1 MLHSFEWHA
10 CHFLLDVWLW
20 LPWSGCPSFN
30 ISLLEWSLLIQPLTL
45 TCLGLPGLATQSGRF
60 LEKASGAYTCL
71 SADTHK
77 HEKWGLGRPD
87 KLPTS
92 PALWW
97 LSMGETRWPSRRW
110 EDKWKVRELSGDS
123 TQSQCFLQTW
133 RWTFI
138 LSPFIQ
144 SFSTTCVWMYKGH
157 SDSKQS
163 ESCRH
168 LCVCGQCMCRA
179 AKASVPDCRE
189 RIRRLECKT
198 LLDLGATFETKS
210 LAHICPSW
218 VMIQLVTPL
227 ECWPLIHLVSACLK
241 HLHSLMLGPIS
252 KLAQRTTAPC

>member
-10 CHFLLDVWLW
+10 CHFLLDVWLR

-30 ISLLEWSLLIQPLTL
+30 ISLLEWSLLMQPLTL

-168 LCVCGQCMCRA
+168 LCVCGHACVAQRRPA
-179 AKASVPDCRE
+179 FQTAGKGLGDWNARHSLTSVRPLRLNPLLISVPH
-189 RIRRLECKT
+189 
-198 LLDLGATFETKS
+198 G
-210 LAHICPSW
+210 SW
-218 VMIQLVTPL
+218 SNWSPL
-227 ECWPLIHLVSACLK
+227 
-241 HLHSLMLGPIS
+241 
-252 KLAQRTTAPC
+252 

>member
-10 CHFLLDVWLW
+10 CHFLLDVWLR

-30 ISLLEWSLLIQPLTL
+30 ISLLEWSLLMQPLTL

-163 ESCRH
+163 ENCRH
-168 LCVCGQCMCRA
+168 LYVCEHACVEQRRPAFQTAGKGLGDWNARHSLTSVWPLRLNPLPI
-179 AKASVPDCRE
+179 SVPH
-189 RIRRLECKT
+189 
-198 LLDLGATFETKS
+198 G
-210 LAHICPSW
+210 SW
-218 VMIQLVTPL
+218 SNWSPL
-227 ECWPLIHLVSACLK
+227 
-241 HLHSLMLGPIS
+241 
-252 KLAQRTTAPC
+252 

>member
-168 LCVCGQCMCRA
+168 FCVCGHACVEQRRPA
-179 AKASVPDCRE
+179 FQTAGKGLGDWNARHSLTSVRPLRLNPLPISVPH
-189 RIRRLECKT
+189 
-198 LLDLGATFETKS
+198 G
-210 LAHICPSW
+210 SW
-218 VMIQLVTPL
+218 SNWLPL
-227 ECWPLIHLVSACLK
+227 
-241 HLHSLMLGPIS
+241 
-252 KLAQRTTAPC
+252 